1 MSAEPSPILEQIR
14 ARNEAQR
21 SKPAKDACDFI
32 YMTID
37 EMFNTP
43 FAEVEA
49 VQLSTLQQRFETMRP
64 VIAPL
69 QQLATR
75 QGIDRITK
83 LEDAAPLLF
92 GPKVLKSYPLSLLEN
107 NQFDKLT
114 EWLNR
119 LTTHDLSSVD
129 VSGCDTI
136 DGWLDKLEAQTPLR
150 VMHSSG
156 TTGKLS
162 IIPRSLPEMAH
173 LVETWFKYLEGF
185 KDDDYGE
192 DIRALGG
199 TVAMFLPTY
208 RYGRHIQRPLSI
220 AYPEICGTED
230 QFICALP
237 GKLSADLLT
246 LGGRL
251 AAAEAKGEVGQ
262 LSLNPGLLAK
272 REELIAFQRRQPEYL
287 DQFFKRMLDFAGRRV
302 LVAGTWSTHLM
313 ATMAGEERGVS
324 HLFAA
329 NSFPI
334 AGGGKK
340 GQAFPD
346 DWYERICRFYGM
358 PEMRANYGMVE
369 MTGLMQQC
377 RAGNYHPWPH
387 QITYLLDLASGA
399 VLPREGS
406 QRGRFGFMDLAA
418 ETYWGGGLSGD
429 MVTIAWDT
437 PCSCGRQGPHVEPS
451 IERLSERE
459 GGDDKIS
466 CAGAQA
472 AHDAALDFLT
482 KV

>member
-1 MSAEPSPILEQIR
+1 MPEAPSPILRQIR
-14 ARNEAQR
+14 ERNQAQR
-21 SKPAKDACDFI
+21 GKSAKDASDFI
-32 YMTID
+32 YMSID
-37 EMFNTP
+37 EMFDTP
-43 FAEVEA
+43 YAEVKA
-49 VQLSTLQQRFETMRP
+49 TQLSTLQQRFETMRSA
-64 VIAPL
+64 VAPL

-75 QGIDRITK
+75 QGIDRINSI
-83 LEDAAPLLF
+83 EDAAPLLF

-114 EWLNR
+114 EWLGR

-136 DGWLDKLEAQTPLR
+136 DAWLDKLEAQTPLR

-156 TTGKLS
+156 TSGKLS
-162 IIPRSLPEMAH
+162 IIPRSVTEMAH
-173 LVETWFKYLEGF
+173 LVEIWFKYLDGY
-185 KDDDYGE
+185 KDDRYGD

-199 TVAMFLPTY
+199 TVPMFLPTY
-208 RYGRHIQRPLSI
+208 RHGRHIQRPLGI

-230 QFICALP
+230 QFICAFP

-251 AAAEAKGEVGQ
+251 AAAEAKGEAGQ

-272 REELIAFQRRQPEYL
+272 RDELIEFQKRQPEYL
-287 DQFFKRMLDFAGRRV
+287 DDFFKRMLDFKGRRV
-302 LVAGTWSTHLM
+302 FVAGTWSTHLM
-313 ATMAGEERGVS
+313 ATLAGEERGAS
-324 HLFAA
+324 HLFAS

-358 PEMRANYGMVE
+358 REMRANYGMVE

-377 RAGNYHPWPH
+377 REGHYHPWPH
-387 QITYLLDLASGA
+387 QIPYLLDLADGTP
-399 VLPREGS
+399 LLREGT
-406 QRGRFGFMDLAA
+406 QRGRFGFMDLSA

-429 MVTIAWDT
+429 LVTIAWDT
-437 PCSCGRQGPHVEPS
+437 PCACGRQGPYVEPS
-451 IERLSERE
+451 IERLSERD

-482 KV
+482 KL